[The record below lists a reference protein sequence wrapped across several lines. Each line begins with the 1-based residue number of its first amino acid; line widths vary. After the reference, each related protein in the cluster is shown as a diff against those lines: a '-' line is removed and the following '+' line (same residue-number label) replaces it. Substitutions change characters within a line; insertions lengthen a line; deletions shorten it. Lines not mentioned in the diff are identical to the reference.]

1 MRRFCLLTIFMTM
14 TLILS
19 SCSKNSLLRR
29 FDAFVSSVE
38 ENCSVNSYVEEYWMN
53 ADKKFK
59 KLYDEYQSNRSSF
72 NSDEKREL
80 NADLARYEY
89 LRFNTFVSFVEE
101 EGSEF
106 SEDEWLSANERFLE
120 LAREYKQN
128 RHSYNSSEKRQIDSI
143 ILHYCGIVIR
153 SKIPGVASKVRAIL
167 RELGLS
173 L

>member
-1 MRRFCLLTIFMTM
+1 MKRIFPLATLMTL

-19 SCSKNSLLRR
+19 SCTNSLPQRLNE
-29 FDAFVSSVE
+29 FVSSVE
-38 ENCSVNSYVEEYWMN
+38 EECSVHSYVEEYWMN
-53 ADKKFK
+53 ADNKFK

-80 NADLARYEY
+80 NAALARYEFQ
-89 LRFNTFVSFVEE
+89 RINSFVSYVEE
-101 EGSEF
+101 KGPEF
-106 SEDEWLSANERFLE
+106 SEDDWLSANERFLE

-128 RHSYNSSEKRQIDSI
+128 RHAYNSSEKRQIDSV

-153 SKIPGVASKVRAIL
+153 SKIPGIANKIRSIL

-173 L
+173 I